1 MQSKVNL
8 QERSKNALSELGE
21 KIFLDRYAVKDIKRE
36 TLAVGDTVVVLVNP
50 KTGQREIGTIE
61 SVDRQ
66 SREVSVRMRDGN
78 LEYRTIEH
86 VDKPLEL
93 QPEQMFDRIARH
105 IASVEKTKEKQSEW
119 ETKFRGLMDDW
130 KYVPAGRIFTGAGTG
145 QNLTFYNCYVIPQ
158 PKDSRAGIFETLSQM
173 AEIMSRGG
181 GVGINVSS
189 LRPRYAYVKGVN
201 GRSSG
206 AVSWAS
212 LYSFVT
218 GLIEQGGSRRGA
230 LMLILN
236 CWHPDVLD
244 FINAKKEA
252 GKITNANISV
262 GITDDFMKAVKEDQ
276 PWDLIFPDTADPLY
290 ATKWDGNIKRWQEL
304 GGKIIKH
311 KTVRAADIWDN
322 IITSAWSSAEPGMY
336 FIDRANHYSN
346 SWYFADLPCTNPCGE
361 QPLPAW
367 GVCNLGHVNLAKHIN
382 KETGEVMW
390 NDLKQTVSWAVRFQD
405 NVIDATPYFF
415 DENKKQQLGERRV
428 GMGTIGLAEMMIYKG
443 VRYGSPEAVEFID
456 KLYQFIAV
464 TAYETS
470 VELAREKGSFDQFNA
485 EKFLQSGFM
494 KAMPDYIRNLVSS
507 YGLRNVTIMTQAPT
521 GTVGTMVG
529 TSTGIEPFFS
539 WTYFRKSRL
548 GVHEEKIKLAQDW
561 LSTHPGQEL
570 PNYFVTAMEL
580 TPEEHVRVQAAVQR
594 WTDSAISKTCNAP
607 AEYSVEQ
614 TKQLYTLMYDLGC
627 KGGTI
632 YRDGSRDEQILATD
646 HKKLGKDVQE
656 QIEAK
661 MAATVEAR
669 PKEVM
674 SMSGDNVQINPH
686 TKSVNELEAGDQNKN
701 FEDPPMILSNN
712 KFGVGVKLAPRTRP
726 DIMQGI
732 TYKMQ
737 TAYGNLYVTI
747 NEDVQGPF
755 EVFAAMGKAGGF
767 FSAQTEAITRMISLA
782 LRSNVAV
789 EEIIEQLK
797 GIRGPDVS
805 FSDGGVVFS
814 LPDAIAKILDK
825 HIKRA
830 EKQLSLNLPDVGA
843 GLGRPQSITGAQA
856 QSLHIATEEKII
868 ETISE
873 DKIKSGGMLTYQKT
887 QKVSIA
893 NLGNAP
899 VCPSCANMM
908 VLAEGCMK
916 CEHCGY
922 SKCG

>member
-8 QERSKNALSELGE
+8 QTRTTNALSELGE

-50 KTGQREIGTIE
+50 KTGQREIGVIE
-61 SVDRQ
+61 TLNLET
-66 SREVSVRMRDGN
+66 REVSVRMRDGQI
-78 LEYRTIEH
+78 EHRTIEH

-93 QPEQMFDRIARH
+93 MPEQMFDRIAKH
-105 IASVEKTKEKQSEW
+105 ISSVEKTAEKKTEW
-119 ETKFRGLMDDW
+119 EEKFRKLMDDW

-145 QNLTFYNCYVIPQ
+145 QNLTFYNCYVIPH
-158 PKDSRAGIFETLSQM
+158 PKDSRQGIFDTLGQM

-206 AVSWAS
+206 SVSWAS

-236 CWHPDVLD
+236 CWHPDIID
-244 FINAKKEA
+244 FINSKKEA

-262 GITDDFMKAVKEDQ
+262 GITDDFMDAVKNDR
-276 PWDLIFPDTADPLY
+276 PWDLVFPDTTDPLY
-290 ATKWDGNIKRWQEL
+290 AEKWDGNIKRWQSL

-322 IITSAWSSAEPGMY
+322 IIASAHASAEPGMY
-336 FIDRANHYSN
+336 FIDRANYFSN
-346 SWYFADLPCTNPCGE
+346 SHYYADLPCTNPCGE

-367 GVCNLGHVNLAKHIN
+367 GVCNLGHVNLSKHIN
-382 KETGEVMW
+382 KDTGEVMW
-390 NDLKQTVSWAVRFQD
+390 NELKQTVQYAVRFQD

-415 DENKKQQLGERRV
+415 EENKNQQMSERRV

-443 VRYGSPEAVEFID
+443 VKYGSPDAVEFID

-470 VELAREKGSFDQFNA
+470 VELAREKGAF
-485 EKFLQSGFM
+485 EKFDAKKFLESGYM
-494 KAMPDYIRNLVSS
+494 KAMPAYIRDLVLR
-507 YGLRNVTIMTQAPT
+507 YGIRNVTILTQAPT

-548 GVHEEKIKLAQDW
+548 GVHEEKIKLAQEW
-561 LSTHPGQEL
+561 LDKHPGQDL
-570 PNYFVTAMEL
+570 PDYFTTAMEL
-580 TPEEHVRVQAAVQR
+580 MPEEHVKVQAAVQR

-607 AEYSVEQ
+607 SDYTIEQ

-646 HKKLGKDVQE
+646 HKKLGKDASDQVSAAAKAMADKVAKQE
-656 QIEAK
+656 
-661 MAATVEAR
+661 ATQTALN

-674 SMSGDNVQINPH
+674 SISGENVQI
-686 TKSVNELEAGDQNKN
+686 
-701 FEDPPMILSNN
+701 
-712 KFGVGVKLAPRTRP
+712 KLAPRTRP
-726 DIMQGI
+726 DVMQGI
-732 TYKMQ
+732 TYKMN
-737 TAYGNLYVTI
+737 TAYGNLYVTV
-747 NEDVQGPF
+747 NEDGQGPF
-755 EVFAAMGKAGGF
+755 EVFAQMGKAGGF

-782 LRSNVAV
+782 LRSNVAI
-789 EEIIEQLK
+789 EEIISQLK

-805 FSDGGVVFS
+805 FSDGGVIFS
-814 LPDAIAKILDK
+814 LPDAIAKILEK
-825 HIKRA
+825 HIKRND
-830 EKQLSLNLPDVGA
+830 KQLTLDLP
-843 GLGRPQSITGAQA
+843 
-856 QSLHIATEEKII
+856 ATPSDLPALVKEEIVIKTDEKIV

-873 DKIKSGGMLTYQKT
+873 DKIKTNGHLTYKKT

-908 VLAEGCMK
+908 LLAEGCMK
-916 CEHCGY
+916 CEFCGY

>member
-1 MQSKVNL
+1 MTPKPNL
-8 QERSKNALSELGE
+8 QTRTTNALSELGE

-50 KTGQREIGTIE
+50 KTGQREIGVIE
-61 SVDRQ
+61 NIDFGTK
-66 SREVSVRMRDGN
+66 EVSVRMRDGQIE
-78 LEYRTIEH
+78 LRTIEH
-86 VDKPLEL
+86 VDKPMEL
-93 QPEQMFDRIARH
+93 APEQMFDRIAKH
-105 IASVEKTKEKQSEW
+105 IASVEKTAEKQTEW
-119 ETKFRGLMDDW
+119 ETKFRKLMDDW

-145 QNLTFYNCYVIPQ
+145 QNLTFYNCYVIPH
-158 PKDSRAGIFETLSQM
+158 PKDSRQGIFDTLGQM

-236 CWHPDVLD
+236 CWHPDVVD

-262 GITDDFMKAVKEDQ
+262 GITDDFMDAVKNDK
-276 PWDLIFPDTADPLY
+276 PWDLIFPDTSDPLY
-290 ATKWDGNIKRWQEL
+290 ATKWDGNIKRWKEL

-322 IITSAWSSAEPGMY
+322 IITSAHSSAEPGMY
-336 FIDRANHYSN
+336 FIDRANYYSN
-346 SWYFADLPCTNPCGE
+346 SHYYADLPCTNPCGE

-367 GVCNLGHVNLAKHIN
+367 GVCNLGHVNLSKHVN
-382 KETGEVMW
+382 KDTGEIMW
-390 NDLKQTVSWAVRFQD
+390 NELKQTVQYAVRFQD

-415 DENKKQQLGERRV
+415 DENKDQQMSERRV
-428 GMGTIGLAEMMIYKG
+428 GMGTIGLAEMMVHKQIK
-443 VRYGSPEAVEFID
+443 YGSPEAVSFID

-470 VELAREKGSFDQFNA
+470 VELAREKGAFAKFDA
-485 EKFLQSGFM
+485 DKFLQSGFM
-494 KAMPDYIRNLVSS
+494 KQMPEYIRNLVKQ
-507 YGLRNVTIMTQAPT
+507 YGVRNVTIMTQAPT

-548 GVHEEKIKLAQDW
+548 GVHEEKIKLASDW
-561 LSTHPGQEL
+561 LEKHPGQEL
-570 PNYFVTAMEL
+570 PEYFVTAMSL
-580 TPEEHVRVQAAVQR
+580 MPEEHVKVQAAVQR

-607 AEYSVEQ
+607 SDYTVEQ

-646 HKKLGKDVQE
+646 HKKLGKDASDQVSAAAKAMADKQAKQDAA
-656 QIEAK
+656 QIASN
-661 MAATVEAR
+661 

-674 SMSGDNVQINPH
+674 SVSGDKVQI
-686 TKSVNELEAGDQNKN
+686 
-701 FEDPPMILSNN
+701 
-712 KFGVGVKLAPRTRP
+712 KLAPRTRP
-726 DIMQGI
+726 DVMQGI

-747 NEDVQGPF
+747 NEDGQGPF
-755 EVFAAMGKAGGF
+755 EVFAQMGKAGGF
-767 FSAQTEAITRMISLA
+767 FSAQTEAITRLISLA
-782 LRSNVAV
+782 LRSNVAI
-789 EEIIEQLK
+789 EEVVDQLK

-805 FSDGGVVFS
+805 FSEGGVVFS
-814 LPDAIAKILDK
+814 LPDAVAKVLEK
-825 HIKRA
+825 HIKRKD
-830 EKQLSLNLPDVGA
+830 KQLTLDLPSVASSGTNL
-843 GLGRPQSITGAQA
+843 S
-856 QSLHIATEEKII
+856 ATLEVSSAMLTQEKIV

-873 DKIKSGGMLTYQKT
+873 DKIKTSAGGGSAFGGNATLTYKKT

-908 VLAEGCMK
+908 VLAEGCIK
-916 CEHCGY
+916 CEFCGY